1 MKKEKIKVYLYTR
14 VSTTMQID
22 GYSLDAQKTKMKAF
36 CDYNEYEI
44 AGEYEDAGKSGKSIE
59 GRVSFNQMMEDIKSG
74 KDEVSYVLVFKL
86 SRFGRNAADV
96 LATLQVMQDFGV
108 NLICVEDGI
117 DSSKDAG
124 KLMISVLSAV
134 AEIERENIR
143 VQTMEGRMQKA
154 REGKWNGGFAPY
166 GYSLIDGK
174 LEVNEEEA
182 VAIRMIFDQYVNTDL
197 GANGIAKYLENHGIH
212 KIARQNGKNP
222 LFDAALIRRIIQNPV
237 YSGKISYGRRRTEKV
252 HGTRNEYRQVK
263 KDDYLLVDGLHE
275 ALVSEEVWEQAQV
288 KVAAQ
293 AKKYE
298 KVNRDK
304 REKIHLL
311 SGILKCP
318 VCGAGMYGNKSIKKR
333 KDGSNYKDF
342 YYYGCKHRN
351 MTRGHKCDY
360 KKQVHEE
367 MLDASVA
374 EVISKLVSNPKF
386 SDLIRNK
393 INMEVDTSALDQEIE
408 NYKIQLRKLYHNK
421 DTILSDMDSLD
432 YEDKHYQRRKTDL
445 ENHLYKT
452 YDKIDDAEELLVSA
466 KAKKRSLL
474 ADKITGD
481 NIYKA
486 LVFFDKL
493 YAQMNEGYVAKDYYL
508 EFSEDLGKPIKIEE
522 DTTVESDTFEGLA
535 DGIREIERL
544 QDKLIQREKQLA
556 VLEDKIKREN
566 QDYEDKY
573 NNENVAKL
581 RAFDERDT
589 AKKELQEILKDYYVD
604 IKSILSKVHY
614 HEYQYMDKV
623 GKKDLILMI
632 EKEYELGRLLG
643 KTSKEVSLELGC
655 YLIGIYDYFQEYSKS
670 FDVMLVMA
678 ELSDYWV
685 DLETATLN
693 WANKEHIL
701 YKLYNEIERALVNYR
716 VKNERR
722 KNFEGYLQTI
732 KKIRGY

>member
-74 KDEVSYVLVFKL
+74 KDGVAYVLVFKL

-182 VAIRMIFDQYVNTDL
+182 VAIRTIFDQYVNTDL
-197 GANGIAKYLENHGIH
+197 EANGIAKYLENHGIH
-212 KIARQNGKNP
+212 KIARQNGTNP

-252 HGTRNEYRQVK
+252 HGTRNEYRQVR

-304 REKIHLL
+304 GEKIHLL

-318 VCGAGMYGNKSIKKR
+318 VCGSGMYGNKAIKKR

-342 YYYGCKHRN
+342 YYYGYKHRN

-360 KKQVHEE
+360 RRQVHEE
-367 MLDASVA
+367 MLDAAVA
-374 EVISKLVSNPKF
+374 EVISKLVSNP
-386 SDLIRNK
+386 
-393 INMEVDTSALDQEIE
+393 
-408 NYKIQLRKLYHNK
+408 
-421 DTILSDMDSLD
+421 
-432 YEDKHYQRRKTDL
+432 
-445 ENHLYKT
+445 
-452 YDKIDDAEELLVSA
+452 
-466 KAKKRSLL
+466 
-474 ADKITGD
+474 
-481 NIYKA
+481 
-486 LVFFDKL
+486 
-493 YAQMNEGYVAKDYYL
+493 
-508 EFSEDLGKPIKIEE
+508 
-522 DTTVESDTFEGLA
+522 
-535 DGIREIERL
+535 
-544 QDKLIQREKQLA
+544 
-556 VLEDKIKREN
+556 
-566 QDYEDKY
+566 
-573 NNENVAKL
+573 
-581 RAFDERDT
+581 
-589 AKKELQEILKDYYVD
+589 
-604 IKSILSKVHY
+604 
-614 HEYQYMDKV
+614 
-623 GKKDLILMI
+623 
-632 EKEYELGRLLG
+632 
-643 KTSKEVSLELGC
+643 
-655 YLIGIYDYFQEYSKS
+655 
-670 FDVMLVMA
+670 
-678 ELSDYWV
+678 
-685 DLETATLN
+685 
-693 WANKEHIL
+693 
-701 YKLYNEIERALVNYR
+701 
-716 VKNERR
+716 
-722 KNFEGYLQTI
+722 
-732 KKIRGY
+732 

>member
-1 MKKEKIKVYLYTR
+1 MFR
-14 VSTTMQID
+14 PW
-22 GYSLDAQKTKMKAF
+22 KAG
-36 CDYNEYEI
+36 CRKP
-44 AGEYEDAGKSGKSIE
+44 GK
-59 GRVSFNQMMEDIKSG
+59 
-74 KDEVSYVLVFKL
+74 
-86 SRFGRNAADV
+86 
-96 LATLQVMQDFGV
+96 
-108 NLICVEDGI
+108 
-117 DSSKDAG
+117 
-124 KLMISVLSAV
+124 
-134 AEIERENIR
+134 
-143 VQTMEGRMQKA
+143 
-154 REGKWNGGFAPY
+154 
-166 GYSLIDGK
+166 
-174 LEVNEEEA
+174 
-182 VAIRMIFDQYVNTDL
+182 
-197 GANGIAKYLENHGIH
+197 ANGIAKYLENHGIH

-374 EVISKLVSNPKF
+374 EVISKLVNNPKF

>member
-1 MKKEKIKVYLYTR
+1 MSKEKIKVYLYTR

-59 GRVSFNQMMEDIKSG
+59 GRIAFNQMMDDIKSG

-182 VAIRMIFDQYVNTDL
+182 VAIRTIFDQYVNTDL
-197 GANGIAKYLENHGIH
+197 EANGIAKYLENHGIH
-212 KIARQNGKNP
+212 KIARQNGTNP

-252 HGTRNEYRQVK
+252 HGTRNEYRQVR

-304 REKIHLL
+304 GVEIHLL

-318 VCGAGMYGNKSIKKR
+318 VCGSGMYGNKAIKKR

-342 YYYGCKHRN
+342 YYYGYKHRN

-360 KKQVHEE
+360 RRQVHEE
-367 MLDASVA
+367 MLDAAVA
-374 EVISKLVSNPKF
+374 EVISKLVSNP
-386 SDLIRNK
+386 
-393 INMEVDTSALDQEIE
+393 
-408 NYKIQLRKLYHNK
+408 
-421 DTILSDMDSLD
+421 
-432 YEDKHYQRRKTDL
+432 
-445 ENHLYKT
+445 
-452 YDKIDDAEELLVSA
+452 
-466 KAKKRSLL
+466 
-474 ADKITGD
+474 
-481 NIYKA
+481 
-486 LVFFDKL
+486 
-493 YAQMNEGYVAKDYYL
+493 
-508 EFSEDLGKPIKIEE
+508 
-522 DTTVESDTFEGLA
+522 
-535 DGIREIERL
+535 
-544 QDKLIQREKQLA
+544 
-556 VLEDKIKREN
+556 
-566 QDYEDKY
+566 
-573 NNENVAKL
+573 
-581 RAFDERDT
+581 
-589 AKKELQEILKDYYVD
+589 
-604 IKSILSKVHY
+604 
-614 HEYQYMDKV
+614 
-623 GKKDLILMI
+623 
-632 EKEYELGRLLG
+632 
-643 KTSKEVSLELGC
+643 
-655 YLIGIYDYFQEYSKS
+655 
-670 FDVMLVMA
+670 
-678 ELSDYWV
+678 
-685 DLETATLN
+685 
-693 WANKEHIL
+693 
-701 YKLYNEIERALVNYR
+701 
-716 VKNERR
+716 
-722 KNFEGYLQTI
+722 
-732 KKIRGY
+732 